1 MPKANKREMTK
12 IFASLPL
19 MCNFLNMFPNTS
31 SIFLK
36 KNPIEEAV
44 RKNQDYCC

>member
-36 KNPIEEAV
+36 NPIEEAV
-44 RKNQDYCC
+44 RKKLDYCC